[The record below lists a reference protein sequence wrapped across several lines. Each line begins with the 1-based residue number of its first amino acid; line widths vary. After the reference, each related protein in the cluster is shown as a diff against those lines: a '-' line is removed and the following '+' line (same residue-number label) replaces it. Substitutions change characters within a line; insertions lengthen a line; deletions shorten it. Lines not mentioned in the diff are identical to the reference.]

1 MKGIVHFMTGVAAA
15 SCFPEAV
22 RAGAEGNPLYFVLG
36 GLFGLLPDTLDF
48 KFSRFFYRH
57 DIQVV
62 PDPNRPDPRMIA
74 DAVAEAVNRA
84 HETGKP
90 VEIKLNTV
98 RLGADEWQQY
108 EVKFDVLKKLVTVTY
123 GPVVDTSS
131 NPLRRKRPRQAE
143 GSSASASLSCDVK
156 LDYMATTTIDSFEGP
171 MFRVVPLKGGRVT
184 PIFIPWHRRW
194 SHSLITCLLLALG
207 GAVVWGPLAGLV
219 ILVAVLAHI
228 LVDQLGFMGSA
239 LLYPFL
245 PRRNEGL
252 KLVHSSEGLANFGVV
267 WFCSLLVF
275 WNLYLQTPRQLV
287 SLSVVKLF
295 LYGGVAPFVI
305 GYFLRRLCK
314 RPSLVKGRA
323 KGE

>member
-108 EVKFDVLKKLVTVTY
+108 EVKFDVLKKLVKVTY

-131 NPLRRKRPRQAE
+131 SPLRRKRRRQAE

-171 MFRVVPLKGGRVT
+171 MFRVVPLKDGRVT

-194 SHSLITCLLLALG
+194 SHSLITCLLLGLG
-207 GAVVWGPLAGLV
+207 GAVVLGPLAGLV
-219 ILVAVLAHI
+219 ILAAVLAHI

-252 KLVHSSEGLANFGVV
+252 KLVHSSEGLANFGAV
-267 WFCSLLVF
+267 WFCALLVF
-275 WNLYLQTPRQLV
+275 WNLYLQAPRQLV
-287 SLSVVKLF
+287 SLSVIKLF
-295 LYGGVAPFVI
+295 LYGGVVPFVI
-305 GYFLRRLCK
+305 GYLLRRMCK
-314 RPSLVKGRA
+314 RPSLA
-323 KGE
+323 KGHANGE

>member
-48 KFSRFFYRH
+48 KCSRFFQRH
-57 DIQVV
+57 DVQVV
-62 PDPNRPDPRMIA
+62 PDPNRPDPQMIA
-74 DAVAEAVNRA
+74 DAVADAANRA
-84 HETGKP
+84 HESGKQ

-98 RLGADEWQQY
+98 RMGADEWQQY

-131 NPLRRKRPRQAE
+131 IPLRRKHPKQTDRP
-143 GSSASASLSCDVK
+143 SASASLSCGVK
-156 LDYMATTTIDSFEGP
+156 LDYMATTTIDTFEGP
-171 MFRVVPLKGGRVT
+171 MFRVVPLKDGRVT

-194 SHSLITCLLLALG
+194 SHSLVTCLLLALAG
-207 GAVVWGPLAGLV
+207 TVVWGPTAGLV
-219 ILVAVLAHI
+219 ILVAVLAHV

-252 KLVHSSEGLANFGVV
+252 KLVHSSEGMANFGIV
-267 WFCSLLVF
+267 WFSALLVF
-275 WNLYLQTPRQLV
+275 WNLYLQAPRQMV
-287 SLSVVKLF
+287 TLSFVKLF
-295 LYGGVAPFVI
+295 LYGGVVPFVI
-305 GYFLRRLCK
+305 GYLLRRLWQ
-314 RPSLVKGRA
+314 RPAATQGHVN
-323 KGE
+323 GE